1 MARKTASGR
10 DALELVMAQID
21 KDFGEGSI
29 VRLSNDKV
37 VPVEVIS
44 TGVLPLDMA
53 LGVAG
58 LPLGRIVE
66 FYGPP
71 SSGKSTL
78 AMHSIAEAQKR
89 GMICAYIDAEHAIDP
104 IYAKA
109 LGVNLDELLLSQPST
124 AEEGLEITIRLAET
138 GMVSLIV
145 VDSVAALTPRAEL
158 EGEMGDANV
167 GLQARLMG
175 KALRKLAGPAFDN
188 NTLVIFINQLR
199 ESIGKMYGPSEYTPG
214 GKALPYYASV
224 RLDIRRIK
232 TITKGDEATANRTK
246 VKVVKNKV
254 AAPYRQAE
262 FDLEYGVGVPKA
274 NALIDC
280 ATDAGV
286 LQSRGAWIYYDGE
299 QFANGRAKA
308 KAKIEADP
316 KLYEELYNRVIS
328 LINVVNVTEVEDD

>member
-1 MARKTASGR
+1 
-10 DALELVMAQID
+10 V
-21 KDFGEGSI
+21 
-29 VRLSNDKV
+29 
-37 VPVEVIS
+37 
-44 TGVLPLDMA
+44 
-53 LGVAG
+53 
-58 LPLGRIVE
+58 
-66 FYGPP
+66 
-71 SSGKSTL
+71 
-78 AMHSIAEAQKR
+78 
-89 GMICAYIDAEHAIDP
+89 CAYIDAEHAIDP
-104 IYAKA
+104 VYAKA

-138 GMVSLIV
+138 GMVSVIV

-246 VKVVKNKV
+246 VKVVKNKI
-254 AAPYRQAE
+254 AAPYRVAE

-280 ATDAGV
+280 ATDVGV

-308 KAKIEADP
+308 KAKIESDP
-316 KLYEELYNRVIS
+316 ALYEELYQRVLA
-328 LINVVNVTEVEDD
+328 LINVTKALDENDE